1 MYREYD
7 AWLRTHKLISKI
19 SSCFLI
25 PTCSPSLSWRIKKD
39 FSYLRADDS
48 YRLNVYGHVAAVEQ
62 VNVRLMFHFIFKT
75 VRSHHIYNITF
86 FQRTQ
91 LAGSFIDIYYSQY
104 TAFALNIVVCDAL
117 PFRYI

>member
-1 MYREYD
+1 M
-7 AWLRTHKLISKI
+7 AWNPQANFKNI
-19 SSCFLI
+19 FLFPYSYLQPI
-25 PTCSPSLSWRIKKD
+25 IVMEEKKD
-39 FSYLRADDS
+39 FPYWRAEDS
-48 YRLNVYGHVAAVEQ
+48 YRLNVYAHVAAVEQ

-91 LAGSFIDIYYSQY
+91 HAGSFIDIYYSQY